1 MTFPAEAGGTPL
13 LLPKNFPC
21 TRVPAQ
27 NQLSKTITMY
37 LLLPN
42 RSFLLAIMALFLLSG
57 TVSADTFYVSTSSGD
72 DDNDGLT
79 STSAWQTIGKVNNR
93 FVEPG
98 DSILFRAG
106 ETFFGRLRFVNESGD
121 PGLPVVVSRYG
132 AGERPVIDGDGHL
145 ATIHLE
151 NSGHIHLS
159 ELEIKNDGGP
169 AKPGTSLKL
178 RYGLYL
184 VNTFTDGTTFDHFHF
199 TNLTFRNIYSTQQIN
214 DNDQTGVNAHAIKT
228 SGAGWNPEHPIRFRD
243 MLVEDCFFTRTG
255 RHAVVIGSTDQLT
268 LRNNLF
274 QHVGGAG
281 MVMAAHSRNILVEDN
296 ITDHTGS
303 NLDPRMAARGSGL
316 WAYRTTNLTVQ
327 NNRFM
332 HARGIKDSF
341 GMHIDIGNR
350 NVVYQYNY
358 SEDNEGGFV
367 EILGGNKNVGY
378 RYNISVGDG
387 WRIRG
392 PQLGR
397 IFWVGGWSGTVNQPA
412 ASDSVF
418 IYNNSV
424 YVRDSI
430 APRIW
435 IEAITKNT
443 RIYNNIVYVA
453 NEFSDVF
460 IKNDPSLNDF
470 SHNIWFGNIAN
481 RDTDGDAYQGANDFH
496 AHPGY
501 ENTPPNDWEDVR
513 LLAGSPAIG
522 AGKLIY
528 DPTVSQPFDGYSNNG
543 GQDFFGRWVSTTES
557 SNIGAYNGFPVST
570 TSPEALPLRIY
581 PSPVQR
587 SQVLTI
593 EVPHEMQ
600 QAQLQLQLVDTTG
613 REVLKF
619 AVQAREEIS
628 CKTSMLP
635 AGSYLMRLS
644 GGAFRV
650 TRWVLVVE

>member
-1 MTFPAEAGGTPL
+1 
-13 LLPKNFPC
+13 
-21 TRVPAQ
+21 
-27 NQLSKTITMY
+27 
-37 LLLPN
+37 
-42 RSFLLAIMALFLLSG
+42 MALFFLS
-57 TVSADTFYVSTSSGD
+57 VSLSATTFYVSTSLGD
-72 DDNDGLT
+72 DGNDGLS
-79 STSAWQTIGKVNNR
+79 STSAWQTIGKVNAR
-93 FVEPG
+93 FMEPG
-98 DSILFRAG
+98 DSVLFHSG
-106 ETFFGRLRFVNESGD
+106 ETFIGQLRLVNESGD
-121 PGLPVVVSRYG
+121 PGLPIVISRYG

-145 ATIHLE
+145 TTILLENAGQIHL
-151 NSGHIHLS
+151 N

-169 AKPGTSLKL
+169 ARPGNSTKL

-184 VNTFTDGTTFDHFHF
+184 ANTLTDGTTFDHYRF

-228 SGAGWNPEHPIRFRD
+228 KNSGYNPEYPIHFRD

-255 RHAVVIGSTDQLT
+255 RHAVVIAATDQLT
-268 LRNNLF
+268 LRSNLF

-303 NLDPRMAARGSGL
+303 NLDSRMAARGSGL

-332 HARGIKDSF
+332 HARGSKDSF

-358 SEDNEGGFV
+358 SENNEGGFV

-378 RYNISVGDG
+378 RYNVSIGDG
-387 WRIRG
+387 WRMRG

-435 IEAITKNT
+435 IEGVTKNT

-470 SHNIWFGNIAN
+470 SNNIWFGNIAN
-481 RDTDGDAYQGANDFH
+481 RDTDGEAYQGASDAH
-496 AHPGY
+496 ADPRY
-501 ENTPPNDWEDVR
+501 EKAPPNNWEDIR

-522 AGKLIY
+522 TGKLIY
-528 DPTVSQPFDGYSNNG
+528 DPTVSHPFDGFSNHG
-543 GQDFFGRWVSTTES
+543 GRDFFGQWVSTTEP
-557 SNIGAYNGFPVST
+557 SNIGAYNGLPVST
-570 TSPEALPLRIY
+570 TSPERLPLQVY
-581 PSPVQR
+581 PNPAQR
-587 SQVLTI
+587 GQELTI

-600 QAQLQLQLVDTTG
+600 DEQVQVQLVDTTG

-619 AVQAREEIS
+619 TTQGRETIE
-628 CKTSMLP
+628 CKTAMLP
-635 AGSYLMRLS
+635 AGSYLLRLS
-644 GGAFRV
+644 GGRYWV
-650 TRWVLVVE
+650 TRWVIVVE

>member
-1 MTFPAEAGGTPL
+1 
-13 LLPKNFPC
+13 
-21 TRVPAQ
+21 
-27 NQLSKTITMY
+27 
-37 LLLPN
+37 
-42 RSFLLAIMALFLLSG
+42 MALFFLSG
-57 TVSADTFYVSTSSGD
+57 SLSATTFYVSTSSGD
-72 DDNDGLT
+72 DGNDGLST
-79 STSAWQTIGKVNNR
+79 TSAWQTIQKVNNR
-93 FVEPG
+93 FTEPG
-98 DSILFRAG
+98 DTILFHSG
-106 ETFFGRLRFVNESGD
+106 EIFVGQLRFVNESGD
-121 PGLPVVVSRYG
+121 PGFPIVVSRYG
-132 AGERPVIDGDGHL
+132 TGERPVIDGDGFL
-145 ATIHLE
+145 TTIHLE
-151 NSGHIHLS
+151 NSGHIHLN

-169 AKPGTSLKL
+169 ARPGNSTKL

-184 VNTFTDGTTFDHFHF
+184 VNTFTDGTTFDHFRF

-228 SGAGWNPEHPIRFRD
+228 SGPGWNPEHPIRFRD

-255 RHAVVIGSTDQLT
+255 RHAVVIGSTDHLI
-268 LRNNLF
+268 LRSNLF

-296 ITDHTGS
+296 ITDHTGA
-303 NLDPRMAARGSGL
+303 NLDPRMAARGRGL

-367 EILGGNKNVGY
+367 EILGGNSNVGY
-378 RYNISVGDG
+378 RYNVSIGDG
-387 WRIRG
+387 WRMRG

-397 IFWVGGWSGTVNQPA
+397 IFWVGGWSGTANQPA

-435 IEAITKNT
+435 IEGVTKNT

-470 SHNIWFGNIAN
+470 SHNIWFGNIAT
-481 RDTDGDAYQGANDFH
+481 RDTDGEAYQGANDAH
-496 AHPGY
+496 ADPRY
-501 ENTPPNDWEDVR
+501 EKTPPNDWEDIH
-513 LLAGSPAIG
+513 LLAVSPAIG
-522 AGKLIY
+522 TGKLVY
-528 DPTVSQPFDGYSNNG
+528 DPSVSHPFDGFSNHG
-543 GQDFFGRWVSTTES
+543 GRDFYGHWVSRTVP
-557 SNIGAYNGFPVST
+557 SNIGAYNGLPVAT
-570 TSPEALPLRIY
+570 ISPEILPLQVL
-581 PSPVQR
+581 PSPVKRGQE
-587 SQVLTI
+587 LTI
-593 EVPHEMQ
+593 KVPLKMQHTEV
-600 QAQLQLQLVDTTG
+600 QLQVVDTTG
-613 REVLKF
+613 RVVQKF
-619 AVQAREEIS
+619 TAQGQETIK
-628 CKTSMLP
+628 CKTAMLP
-635 AGSYLMRLS
+635 AGSYLVRLI
-644 GGAFRV
+644 GGGFRV
-650 TRWVLVVE
+650 TRWVLVEE